1 MATAQKVLFSC
12 TTLAG
17 TGKKGKLTKDENGY
31 YTMPIGGLNVFN
43 SIGDFYTYED
53 AKQLF
58 DSSSTFMRRV
68 KTGALKGEYGHPKP
82 VKGQSYEEFAER
94 VLTIEEKN
102 ICTHFAEVWLDF
114 DNVKDANGKPVIAI
128 MAKLAPSGPMGD
140 AIARSLENPNE
151 DVCYSIRSFTRDS
164 FIRGIKHRAIAEIV
178 TWDYVNEPGIN
189 FARKYKSP
197 ALENLH
203 EQAFSRG
210 ELLRAIKS
218 MDRGIGMES
227 AKMTGVSLFKS
238 LGWSFNE
245 REVPNYFKW

>member
-82 VKGQSYEEFAER
+82 IKGQSYEEFAER
-94 VLTIEEKN
+94 VLTILRN
-102 ICTHFAEVWLDF
+102 D
-114 DNVKDANGKPVIAI
+114 
-128 MAKLAPSGPMGD
+128 S
-140 AIARSLENPNE
+140 PN
-151 DVCYSIRSFTRDS
+151 S
-164 FIRGIKHRAIAEIV
+164 FILSGSFSAFTV
-178 TWDYVNEPGIN
+178 TAVRVTN
-189 FARKYKSP
+189 
-197 ALENLH
+197 
-203 EQAFSRG
+203 
-210 ELLRAIKS
+210 
-218 MDRGIGMES
+218 
-227 AKMTGVSLFKS
+227 
-238 LGWSFNE
+238 
-245 REVPNYFKW
+245 